1 MIYLESENLNEP
13 ILLPSLGTVQNRMEK
28 GLSIM
33 RKNAKITNIMDT
45 DAVSIIEL
53 YGKSNRVEHRFR
65 TMNTRGIAF
74 SIYHW
79 TPRKIRVHMFFS
91 LMAYLFLA
99 LIYNEIHSRD
109 ESVSLISMKDY
120 FKDINL
126 NYAANGKSVAWRI
139 ECKSDIS
146 ELLVKTMNLESMV
159 EN

>member
-65 TMNTRGIAF
+65 TMNTIFA
-74 SIYHW
+74 
-79 TPRKIRVHMFFS
+79 
-91 LMAYLFLA
+91 LF
-99 LIYNEIHSRD
+99 
-109 ESVSLISMKDY
+109 
-120 FKDINL
+120 
-126 NYAANGKSVAWRI
+126 
-139 ECKSDIS
+139 
-146 ELLVKTMNLESMV
+146 
-159 EN
+159 